1 MSAETFTTSLFKLL
15 TPLAVVCCLH
25 KCVLGYDRVGSK
37 SIVAPLG
44 FGNGKKRCHFLQN
57 RSLQYLLLPNRSFFC
72 LHKFAK
78 ITGFRARFFCVIKK
92 LRHTNEK
99 LHVTALS
106 QQKTVIQIVWQ
117 FFVAKWLIKM
127 KRIIF
132 IKIRFWC
139 LSTLRQIRPM
149 NLVKNFHRNVCDLCF
164 RLLLLFFPK
173 HNHIH
178 VCCEYSNTHHSKHRC
193 LNCILFCLF
202 FPYKSSIFIFCLLV
216 YFIQID

>member
-44 FGNGKKRCHFLQN
+44 HRHGTCTLRIIPCLLN

-78 ITGFRARFFCVIKK
+78 ITGFRARFFCVTK
-92 LRHTNEK
+92 K

-178 VCCEYSNTHHSKHRC
+178 VCCEYSNTHHSKRRC

-216 YFIQID
+216 YFIQMD